1 MPEAANESVCSPHC
15 PPPAAFTLGPRKAGG
30 AGSVLC
36 RPLPITVPPEPPV
49 CHLLVLNSVPI
60 SEHLPCA
67 PRSRHP
73 RGPAFPSPCSRGG
86 MASEKVRGSQ
96 GGSVAGPLQL
106 AVTSALREACS
117 RRHTRLCTL
126 PSSPCT
132 PAHPVGPEV
141 LDAPHDAAL
150 GLSRIPGPRSCWEDG
165 MCGGFLAMSS
175 PSGTR
180 RTLWTAGRTLSG

>member
-1 MPEAANESVCSPHC
+1 MPEASNKSVSSPHC
-15 PPPAAFTLGPRKAGG
+15 PPPAVFTLGPRGAGG

-36 RPLPITVPPEPPV
+36 RPLPITVPPEPTM
-49 CHLLVLNSVPI
+49 CHLLVLNSVPV

-73 RGPAFPSPCSRGG
+73 GRPASHLLAPEEGWPRRKCVAPREGH
-86 MASEKVRGSQ
+86 
-96 GGSVAGPLQL
+96 VAGPLQL
-106 AVTSALREACS
+106 DVTSALWEACS
-117 RRHTRLCTL
+117 SRHTLSYTL

-150 GLSRIPGPRSCWEDG
+150 RSSRIPGPRSCWEDG
-165 MCGGFLAMSS
+165 MCGGFLARSA
-175 PSGTR
+175 PSGIRT
-180 RTLWTAGRTLSG
+180 TLWTAGRTLSG